1 MQFSTTFS
9 LMTMVAIATAAKSFG
24 LVTIHSG
31 SMFQYAEIIGHDND
45 PLLYVGSSSGSKTGN
60 FVLNDDGTLSDWNNK
75 KIGIN
80 SSGVAGEVGNGI
92 SESKD
97 FGVSDEHL
105 TYGGKEV
112 FVACPSEDQKGY
124 VLSVKQCDKGTG
136 VSLRVMNSSDVK
148 ESSSSTTPT
157 TTSTATPSPTTLTTA
172 AAPAATTSSSAPA
185 SGECNFGVVT
195 IKSGSQFQYQALK
208 KVDSHPHVFSVG
220 GSEGS
225 EVSLTLQKDGSLK
238 DQDGRGIYVDPST
251 GEFGD
256 VDPWGKEQPSKSFSI
271 KDSHL
276 VFNDKDSF
284 YACPSGDNKYSL
296 STKDCTGGT
305 GIALHVVDQKCA

>member
-31 SMFQYAEIIGHDND
+31 SMFQYSGIIGHDND
-45 PLLYVGSSSGSKTGN
+45 PLLYVGSSNGAKTGN

-80 SSGVAGEVGNGI
+80 SAGVAGEVGNGI

-97 FGVSDEHL
+97 FGVSDGHL
-105 TYGGKEV
+105 TFGGKEI
-112 FVACPSEDQKGY
+112 FVACPSEDQKSY

-136 VSLRVMNSSDVK
+136 VSLKVMDSTDVK
-148 ESSSSTTPT
+148 PT
-157 TTSTATPSPTTLTTA
+157 KTSTPPPATTHTTITTKGPAQEAPTP
-172 AAPAATTSSSAPA
+172 AAPVG
-185 SGECNFGVVT
+185 GECHFGVVT
-195 IKSGSQFQYQALK
+195 IRSGSEFQYQAIK

-225 EVSLTLQKDGSLK
+225 DISFTLLKDGSLK
-238 DQDGRGIYVDPST
+238 DQTGRGVNVDAST
-251 GEFGD
+251 GEVGN
-256 VDPWGKEQPSKSFSI
+256 VDPWGQEQPSKTFSV
-271 KDSHL
+271 KDGHL
-276 VFNDKDSF
+276 VFNDKDGF
-284 YACPSGDNKYSL
+284 YACPSGDNKFSL
-296 STKDCTGGT
+296 SVKECTGGT
-305 GIALHVVDQKCA
+305 GIALHVVDEKCT